1 MMDGMEM
8 ATVTAQDPNS
18 FGVFVSLDR
27 LGGQGPTLPVQV
39 GTPGPRDGT
48 VFKGKAG
55 LPTAGTR
62 GLVSFPRGDARN
74 GVWICAVG
82 AGLVDASSFAS
93 GLGGLGYDAHYG
105 GGWSWLGPDGTLLE
119 ATPDGS
125 LLRLGP
131 TVAAPTRHVLTGNQ
145 AQQTVAF
152 AEGQRVATP
161 PADPFPLSVTLASG
175 IQVVGT
181 PQGALTVTAAAGQVL
196 TLVCGST
203 TLTLDGG
210 SGTATI
216 AVGAVSVE
224 VSGTSGDITATNGA
238 ATLRMAGSVVTVTKV
253 GGSGPLPVKLSDGS
267 NSSVLLA
274 DR

>member
-82 AGLVDASSFAS
+82 AGLVDASSFAP

-105 GGWSWLGPDGTLLE
+105 GGWSWLGPDGTMTE
-119 ATPDGS
+119 STPDGS

-161 PADPFPLSVTLASG
+161 PGDPFPLSVTLASG

-196 TLVCGST
+196 TLVCGQVTVTMS
-203 TLTLDGG
+203 GAA
-210 SGTATI
+210 GTAIVAAGGT
-216 AVGAVSVE
+216 SVE
-224 VSGTSGDITATNGA
+224 VDGSGQVTATNGT
-238 ATLRMAGSVVTVTKV
+238 ATLLMVGSTVTVSKV